1 MSWKSSCVHVIGL
14 LMKEKELLFYYVIDV
29 AVEVINIVI
38 DYRVRTEWPSQE
50 TLTYILLQ
58 LIL

>member
-1 MSWKSSCVHVIGL
+1 
-14 LMKEKELLFYYVIDV
+14 MKEKELLFYYVIDV